1 MGVITGGKRLIVRG
15 GIYHV
20 IQRAPGKEY
29 VFVEDNDYLYFLKLL
44 KDTAKDFKIKVY
56 CFALLPN
63 HLHLLLEIEDENLS
77 LAMQHLF
84 RLYAS
89 YFNKKYERKGHV
101 FSGRFRA
108 PLCDDEKY
116 LLTASAYIHVNPLKA
131 NLCQNFRDY
140 RWSSVRLYIDKPK
153 DSFVNSTKILS
164 ILNNDQILASHK
176 YEEILL
182 SYAAA
187 KGKVLLDHYSFKK
200 AIRIGI
206 DFLKDTQIPGC
217 EENLE
222 LLISQLK
229 SAKRLTNPASQKG
242 REYVITQLLARGY
255 EYQEIQDQ
263 LKISRA
269 TLYRIIQSNE

>member
-1 MGVITGGKRLIVRG
+1 MGVTTAGKRLIVKG

-44 KDTAKDFKIKVY
+44 KETAQDFKIKIY

-63 HLHLLLEIEDENLS
+63 HLHLLLEIEEENLS
-77 LAMQHLF
+77 LAMQNLF
-84 RLYAS
+84 RLYAT

-108 PLCDDEKY
+108 PFCNDETY

-140 RWSSVRLYIDKPK
+140 RWSSVHLYIDRPK
-153 DSFVNSTKILS
+153 ESFVRPAKILS
-164 ILNNDQILASHK
+164 LLNNDQMLASRM
-176 YEEILL
+176 YEEMLL
-182 SYAAA
+182 FYAAT
-187 KGKVLLDHYSFKK
+187 KGKVLIDHRSFNR
-200 AIRIGI
+200 AIRVGIG
-206 DFLKDTQIPGC
+206 FLKDVPLPGR
-217 EENLE
+217 EDNLE
-222 LLISQLK
+222 SLMSQLK
-229 SAKRLTNPASQKG
+229 SGKRLMTAESQNG
-242 REYVITQLLARGY
+242 RKYIVTQLLARGY
-255 EYQEIQDQ
+255 EHQEIQDQ
-263 LKISRA
+263 LKISPA